1 VWWHGIGR
9 EVRADRVPS
18 AAREHFSGVYDTL
31 HTQVTRT
38 TNVGTQDGSL
48 DFLS

>member
-1 VWWHGIGR
+1 
-9 EVRADRVPS
+9 VRDDLACRQLPESISGVS
-18 AAREHFSGVYDTL
+18 ESVSGVYDTRY
-31 HTQVTRT
+31 TQVTRI